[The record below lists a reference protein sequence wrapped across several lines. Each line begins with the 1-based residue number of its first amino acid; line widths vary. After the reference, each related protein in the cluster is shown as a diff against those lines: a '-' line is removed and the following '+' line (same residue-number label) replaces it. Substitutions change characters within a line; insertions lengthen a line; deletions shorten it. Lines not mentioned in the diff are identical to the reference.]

1 MNLSSNRIQQNAAR
15 NTRPASNRPA
25 GQKPAIAQANTLSNY
40 GTTTRVRSL
49 YVGQVLKG
57 EVSDLRNREIV
68 LTLENNTTV
77 SAHLEGG
84 NWLAIG
90 EISAFKV
97 LSASPEQITLEALPR
112 TDMALANST
121 VQKALEEAGLP
132 KNPKNQQI
140 VLELMKNQLPIH
152 KQSILQM
159 LQKSF
164 QYQEVSVPTLVLM
177 SKHQI
182 PITTQNAIQFERYQ
196 NNAHSLASGL
206 ENLAKDLSFMIRNLA
221 TVLSDVNTYTE
232 VSNMA
237 DSTYASLLQQES
249 PTPLLQQESPDP
261 LLQQESSNPLLQQT
275 LSNSPQSQVLQQL
288 FQHRAQVSAE
298 TASNNM
304 QTTVSRILSAILDS
318 KSFFSETALERNP
331 KATINSFG
339 SNSFDSALLDTTLP
353 NSNSFDPALPNST
366 SSGSNSFDPTLLDST
381 SPNAISL
388 NSVSGLLDQ
397 TIEFLK
403 DTNRTELISILENFD
418 LPDILREQ
426 IQNGTASLREVTAQ
440 LQKDYEQAKVL
451 DQEVQSVE
459 LMENESSPEN
469 VSNHNQSTEEQFMH
483 RTALFDNS
491 IVKELE
497 SHLQNIQNQTH
508 EIGSRFSME
517 ERFSLKEYLQ
527 DFPID
532 NNIKEQISNGTIRKE
547 DFLRIIKNVLPFTE
561 KEIAAPLLSSQLF
574 SSLIEDTIL
583 ENLFLTPK
591 EIFSQGGVNNYYR
604 KLSKQ
609 LEDLDSLFEKNLH
622 TKTSSNIQQIVNT
635 LSIEPKEQV
644 SQLKDNLD
652 FMKLL
657 NQFFS
662 YVQLP
667 TKLQENI
674 THGDLYVYTRKRNL
688 KQQQN
693 PIRVLLHLNM
703 ANLGDLD
710 IQISLKHRDVTSIF
724 HTENDKVG
732 KLISRNFSLLEEA
745 LGNLG
750 YTCTNQIAK
759 LEKKI
764 DIVNDFIAPENAGH
778 SISRYS
784 FDLRA

>member
-15 NTRPASNRPA
+15 NNRPA
-25 GQKPAIAQANTLSNY
+25 PNRPTGQRPPVAQANTLSNY

-196 NNAHSLASGL
+196 NNAHSLATGL
-206 ENLAKDLSFMIRNLA
+206 ENLAKDLSSMVRDLA
-221 TVLSDVNTYTE
+221 VTLSDVNEYVE
-232 VSNMA
+232 VSSA
-237 DSTYASLLQQES
+237 TDSSYNSLLQQT
-249 PTPLLQQESPDP
+249 TPD
-261 LLQQESSNPLLQQT
+261 
-275 LSNSPQSQVLQQL
+275 SPQNQVLQQL
-288 FQHRAQVSAE
+288 LQHSVP
-298 TASNNM
+298 TAPTTANNTM
-304 QTTVSRILSAILDS
+304 QTTVSRILSAILNGDS
-318 KSFFSETALERNP
+318 LVSEASLNKDQE
-331 KATINSFG
+331 ATLNSFP
-339 SNSFDSALLDTTLP
+339 NLP
-353 NSNSFDPALPNST
+353 
-366 SSGSNSFDPTLLDST
+366 
-381 SPNAISL
+381 
-388 NSVSGLLDQ
+388 DQ
-397 TIEFLK
+397 TLEFLEES
-403 DTNRTELISILENFD
+403 DRTELISILENFD
-418 LPDILREQ
+418 LPDTLREE
-426 IQNGTASLREVTAQ
+426 ILDGTASLRQVMTQ
-440 LQKDYEQAKVL
+440 VQKDYEQAMLL
-451 DQEVQSVE
+451 DKESQSLE
-459 LMENESSPEN
+459 LSEHEISNEDLSK
-469 VSNHNQSTEEQFMH
+469 EEEFMQ
-483 RTALFDNS
+483 RTSLFDNP
-491 IVKELE
+491 IIKNLE
-497 SHLQNIQNQTH
+497 SQLQNLQTQTH
-508 EIGSRFSME
+508 EIGSRFSIE
-517 ERFSLKEYLQ
+517 ERILLKEYLQ
-527 DFPID
+527 NFPID
-532 NNIKEQISNGTIRKE
+532 NMLKEQMIDGSLKTE
-547 DFLRIIKNVLPFTE
+547 DFLRTIKNVLPFTE
-561 KEIAAPLLSSQLF
+561 KDAATPLLSSQLF
-574 SSLIEDTIL
+574 SSLLEDTFMEL
-583 ENLFLTPK
+583 FFLTPK
-591 EIFSQGGVNNYYR
+591 EIFSQGGVNAYYR

-609 LEDLDSLFEKNLH
+609 LEDLDSVFEKSLH
-622 TKTSSNIQQIVNT
+622 AKASNNIQQIANV
-635 LSIEPKEQV
+635 LSIDAKEQV

-667 TKLQENI
+667 TKLQEKF
-674 THGDLYVYTRKRNL
+674 THADLYVYTRKKNL

-703 ANLGDLD
+703 DNLGDLD
-710 IQISLKHRDVTSIF
+710 IQISLKNRDVTSIF

-750 YTCTNQIAK
+750 YTSTNQIAK

>member
-15 NTRPASNRPA
+15 NNRPA
-25 GQKPAIAQANTLSNY
+25 PNRPTGQRPPVAQANTLSNY

-182 PITTQNAIQFERYQ
+182 PITTQNATQFERYQ
-196 NNAHSLASGL
+196 NNAHSLAMGL
-206 ENLAKDLSFMIRNLA
+206 ENLAKDLSSMVRDLA
-221 TVLSDVNTYTE
+221 VTLSDVNEYVE
-232 VSNMA
+232 VSSA
-237 DSTYASLLQQES
+237 TDSSYDSLLQQT
-249 PTPLLQQESPDP
+249 TPD
-261 LLQQESSNPLLQQT
+261 
-275 LSNSPQSQVLQQL
+275 SPQNQVLQQL
-288 FQHRAQVSAE
+288 LEHSNPAVPT
-298 TASNNM
+298 TANNTM
-304 QTTVSRILSAILDS
+304 QTTVSRVLSAILNGD
-318 KSFFSETALERNP
+318 FLMSETSLNKDEKTA
-331 KATINSFG
+331 
-339 SNSFDSALLDTTLP
+339 
-353 NSNSFDPALPNST
+353 
-366 SSGSNSFDPTLLDST
+366 LDSL
-381 SPNAISL
+381 PSL
-388 NSVSGLLDQ
+388 PDQ
-397 TIEFLK
+397 TLEFLEES
-403 DTNRTELISILENFD
+403 DRIELISILENFD
-418 LPDILREQ
+418 LPDTLREG
-426 IQNGTASLREVTAQ
+426 ILNGTASLREVNTQ
-440 LQKDYEQAKVL
+440 LQKDYEQAMIL
-451 DQEVQSVE
+451 DKESQLLELSEQEIS
-459 LMENESSPEN
+459 NEDLSK
-469 VSNHNQSTEEQFMH
+469 EEGFMQ
-483 RTALFDNS
+483 RTSLFDNP
-491 IVKELE
+491 IIKNLE
-497 SHLQNIQNQTH
+497 SQLQNLQAQTH
-508 EIGSRFSME
+508 EIGSRFSIE
-517 ERFSLKEYLQ
+517 ERILLKEYLQ

-532 NNIKEQISNGTIRKE
+532 DKVKEQMVDGSLKTE
-547 DFLRIIKNVLPFTE
+547 DFLRTIKNVLPFTE
-561 KEIAAPLLSSQLF
+561 KDAATPLLSSQLF
-574 SSLIEDTIL
+574 SSLLEDTFM
-583 ENLFLTPK
+583 EHFFLTPE
-591 EIFSQGGVNNYYR
+591 EIFSQGGVNAYYR

-609 LEDLDSLFEKNLH
+609 LEDLDSIFEKSLH
-622 TKTSSNIQQIVNT
+622 AKASNNIQQIANV
-635 LSIEPKEQV
+635 LSIDAKEQV

-667 TKLQENI
+667 TKLQEKF
-674 THGDLYVYTRKRNL
+674 THADLYVYTRKKNL

-703 ANLGDLD
+703 DNLGDLD
-710 IQISLKHRDVTSIF
+710 IQISLKNRDVTSIF

-750 YTCTNQIAK
+750 YTSTNQIAK
-759 LEKKI
+759 LEKKV
-764 DIVNDFIAPENAGH
+764 DIVNDFIAPESAGH

>member
-15 NTRPASNRPA
+15 NNRPA
-25 GQKPAIAQANTLSNY
+25 PNRPTSQRPPVAQANTLSNY

-49 YVGQVLKG
+49 YVGQILKG

-132 KNPKNQQI
+132 KNQKNQQI

-164 QYQEVSVPTLVLM
+164 QYQDVSVPTLVLM

-182 PITTQNAIQFERYQ
+182 PITTQNAMQFERYQ
-196 NNAHSLASGL
+196 NNAHSLATGL
-206 ENLAKDLSFMIRNLA
+206 ENLAKDLSSMVRDLA
-221 TVLSDVNTYTE
+221 TTLSDVNDYIE
-232 VSNMA
+232 VSNMT
-237 DSTYASLLQQES
+237 DFPQESLLNQT
-249 PTPLLQQESPDP
+249 TP
-261 LLQQESSNPLLQQT
+261 
-275 LSNSPQSQVLQQL
+275 NSPQNQVLQQL
-288 FQHRAQVSAE
+288 FQHAAQPSA
-298 TASNNM
+298 TPANNTM

-318 KSFFSETALERNP
+318 NSFVSETSLEGNQEI
-331 KATINSFG
+331 AIG
-339 SNSFDSALLDTTLP
+339 SPLP
-353 NSNSFDPALPNST
+353 
-366 SSGSNSFDPTLLDST
+366 
-381 SPNAISL
+381 
-388 NSVSGLLDQ
+388 DQ
-397 TIEFLK
+397 TMEFLK
-403 DTNRTELISILENFD
+403 ESDRTELVSILENFD
-418 LPDILREQ
+418 LPDMLREE
-426 IQNGTASLREVTAQ
+426 ILDGTASLRQVNNQ
-440 LQKDYEQAKVL
+440 LQKNYEQAMIL
-451 DQEVQSVE
+451 DKESQSME
-459 LMENESSPEN
+459 PPENEVSPEN
-469 VSNHNQSTEEQFMH
+469 ISNTTQSKENEFMQ
-483 RTALFDNS
+483 RTALFDNP
-491 IVKELE
+491 IIKELE
-497 SHLQNIQNQTH
+497 SQLQNLQNQTH

-517 ERFSLKEYLQ
+517 ERLLLKDYLQ

-532 NNIKEQISNGTIRKE
+532 NNIKDQISDGSIKQD

-561 KEIAAPLLSSQLF
+561 KETATPLLSSQLF
-574 SSLIEDTIL
+574 SSLIEDTFL
-583 ENLFLTPK
+583 ENFFLTPK
-591 EIFSQGGVNNYYR
+591 EIFSQGGVNAYYR

-622 TKTSSNIQQIVNT
+622 AKTSSNIQQITNA

-644 SQLKDNLD
+644 SQLKENLD

-667 TKLQENI
+667 TKLQEKI
-674 THGDLYVYTRKRNL
+674 THADLYVYTRKKNL

-703 ANLGDLD
+703 DNLGDLD
-710 IQISLKHRDVTSIF
+710 IQVNLKNRDVTSIF

-732 KLISRNFSLLEEA
+732 KLLSNNFSLLEEA

-759 LEKKI
+759 LEKKV
-764 DIVNDFIAPENAGH
+764 DIVNDFIAPESAGH

>member
-15 NTRPASNRPA
+15 NNRPA
-25 GQKPAIAQANTLSNY
+25 PNRPTGQRPPVAQANTLSNY

-196 NNAHSLASGL
+196 NNAHSLAMGL
-206 ENLAKDLSFMIRNLA
+206 ENLAKDLSSMVRDLA
-221 TVLSDVNTYTE
+221 VTLSDVNEYVE
-232 VSNMA
+232 VSSA
-237 DSTYASLLQQES
+237 TDSSYDSLLQQT
-249 PTPLLQQESPDP
+249 TPD
-261 LLQQESSNPLLQQT
+261 
-275 LSNSPQSQVLQQL
+275 SPQNQVLQQL
-288 FQHRAQVSAE
+288 LEHSNPAVPT
-298 TASNNM
+298 TANNTM
-304 QTTVSRILSAILDS
+304 QTTVSRVLSAILNGD
-318 KSFFSETALERNP
+318 FLVSETSLNKDEKTA
-331 KATINSFG
+331 
-339 SNSFDSALLDTTLP
+339 
-353 NSNSFDPALPNST
+353 
-366 SSGSNSFDPTLLDST
+366 LDSL
-381 SPNAISL
+381 PSL
-388 NSVSGLLDQ
+388 PDQ
-397 TIEFLK
+397 TLEFLEES
-403 DTNRTELISILENFD
+403 DRIELISILENFD
-418 LPDILREQ
+418 LPDTLREG
-426 IQNGTASLREVTAQ
+426 ILNGTASLREVNTQ
-440 LQKDYEQAKVL
+440 LQKDYEQAMIL
-451 DQEVQSVE
+451 DKESQLLE
-459 LMENESSPEN
+459 LSEHEISNEDLSK
-469 VSNHNQSTEEQFMH
+469 EEGFMQ
-483 RTALFDNS
+483 RTSLFDNP
-491 IVKELE
+491 IIKNLE
-497 SHLQNIQNQTH
+497 SQLQNLQAQTH
-508 EIGSRFSME
+508 EIGSRFSIE
-517 ERFSLKEYLQ
+517 ERILLKEYLQ

-532 NNIKEQISNGTIRKE
+532 DKVKEQMVDGSLKTE
-547 DFLRIIKNVLPFTE
+547 DFLRTIKNVLPFTE
-561 KEIAAPLLSSQLF
+561 KDAATPLLSSQLF
-574 SSLIEDTIL
+574 SSLLEDTFM
-583 ENLFLTPK
+583 EHFFLTPG
-591 EIFSQGGVNNYYR
+591 EIFSQGGVNAYYR

-609 LEDLDSLFEKNLH
+609 LEDLDSVFKKSLH
-622 TKTSSNIQQIVNT
+622 AKASNNIQQIANV
-635 LSIEPKEQV
+635 LSIAAKEQV

-667 TKLQENI
+667 TKLQEKF
-674 THGDLYVYTRKRNL
+674 THADLYVYTRKKNL

-703 ANLGDLD
+703 DNLGDLD
-710 IQISLKHRDVTSIF
+710 IQISLKNRDVTSIF

-732 KLISRNFSLLEEA
+732 KLISRNFSLLEET

-750 YTCTNQIAK
+750 YTSTNQITK
-759 LEKKI
+759 LEKKV
-764 DIVNDFIAPENAGH
+764 DIVNDFIAPESAGH

>member
-15 NTRPASNRPA
+15 NNRPAPNRPA
-25 GQKPAIAQANTLSNY
+25 GQKPPVAQANTLSNY

-196 NNAHSLASGL
+196 NNAHSLATGL
-206 ENLAKDLSFMIRNLA
+206 ENLAKDLSSMIRDLA
-221 TVLSDVNTYTE
+221 TTLSDVNDYIE

-237 DSTYASLLQQES
+237 DSSQDSLLHQT
-249 PTPLLQQESPDP
+249 TP
-261 LLQQESSNPLLQQT
+261 
-275 LSNSPQSQVLQQL
+275 NSPQNQVLQQL
-288 FQHRAQVSAE
+288 FQHTAQPSAT
-298 TASNNM
+298 TANNTM

-318 KSFFSETALERNP
+318 NSFVSETPLEGNQET
-331 KATINSFG
+331 AIG
-339 SNSFDSALLDTTLP
+339 SLLP
-353 NSNSFDPALPNST
+353 
-366 SSGSNSFDPTLLDST
+366 
-381 SPNAISL
+381 
-388 NSVSGLLDQ
+388 DQ
-397 TIEFLK
+397 TLEFLK
-403 DTNRTELISILENFD
+403 ESDRTELVSILENFD
-418 LPDILREQ
+418 LPDTLREG
-426 IQNGTASLREVTAQ
+426 ILDGTASLRQVNNQ
-440 LQKDYEQAKVL
+440 LQKNYEQAMVL
-451 DQEVQSVE
+451 DRESQSVE
-459 LMENESSPEN
+459 LSENEISSEN
-469 VSNHNQSTEEQFMH
+469 ITNTAHSKENEFMH
-483 RTALFDNS
+483 RTAFFDNP
-491 IVKELE
+491 IIKELE
-497 SHLQNIQNQTH
+497 SQLQNLQNQTH

-517 ERFSLKEYLQ
+517 ERLLLKEYLQ

-532 NNIKEQISNGTIRKE
+532 NTIKEQISNGSIKQE

-561 KEIAAPLLSSQLF
+561 KETATPLLSSQLL
-574 SSLIEDTIL
+574 SSLVEDTFL
-583 ENLFLTPK
+583 ENFFLTPK
-591 EIFSQGGVNNYYR
+591 EIFSQGGVNTYYR
-604 KLSKQ
+604 RLSKQ
-609 LEDLDSLFEKNLH
+609 LENLDSLFEKNLH
-622 TKTSSNIQQIVNT
+622 AKTSSNIQQITNA

-667 TKLQENI
+667 TKLQEKI
-674 THGDLYVYTRKRNL
+674 THADLYVYTRKKNL

-703 ANLGDLD
+703 DNLGDLD
-710 IQISLKHRDVTSIF
+710 IQVNLKNRDVTSIF

-732 KLISRNFSLLEEA
+732 KLLSNNFSLLEET

-759 LEKKI
+759 LEKKV
-764 DIVNDFIAPENAGH
+764 DIVNDFIAPESAGH

>member
-15 NTRPASNRPA
+15 NNRPA
-25 GQKPAIAQANTLSNY
+25 PNRPTGQRPPVAQANTLSNY

-196 NNAHSLASGL
+196 NNAHSLATGL
-206 ENLAKDLSFMIRNLA
+206 ENLAKDLSSMVRDLA
-221 TVLSDVNTYTE
+221 VTLSDVNEYVE
-232 VSNMA
+232 VSSA
-237 DSTYASLLQQES
+237 TDSSYNSLLQQT
-249 PTPLLQQESPDP
+249 TPD
-261 LLQQESSNPLLQQT
+261 
-275 LSNSPQSQVLQQL
+275 SPQNQVLQQL
-288 FQHRAQVSAE
+288 LQHSVP
-298 TASNNM
+298 TAPTTANNTM
-304 QTTVSRILSAILDS
+304 QTTVSRILSAILNGDS
-318 KSFFSETALERNP
+318 LVSEASLNKDQE
-331 KATINSFG
+331 ATLNSFP
-339 SNSFDSALLDTTLP
+339 NLP
-353 NSNSFDPALPNST
+353 
-366 SSGSNSFDPTLLDST
+366 
-381 SPNAISL
+381 
-388 NSVSGLLDQ
+388 DQ
-397 TIEFLK
+397 TLEFLEES
-403 DTNRTELISILENFD
+403 DRTELISILENFD
-418 LPDILREQ
+418 LPDTLREE
-426 IQNGTASLREVTAQ
+426 ILDGTASLRQVMTQ
-440 LQKDYEQAKVL
+440 VQKDYEQAMLL
-451 DQEVQSVE
+451 DKESQSLE
-459 LMENESSPEN
+459 LSEHEISNEDMSK
-469 VSNHNQSTEEQFMH
+469 EEEFMQ
-483 RTALFDNS
+483 RTSLFDNP
-491 IVKELE
+491 IIKNLE
-497 SHLQNIQNQTH
+497 SQLQNLQTQTH
-508 EIGSRFSME
+508 EIGSRFSIE
-517 ERFSLKEYLQ
+517 ERILLKEYLQ
-527 DFPID
+527 NFPID
-532 NNIKEQISNGTIRKE
+532 NMLKEQMIDGSLKTE
-547 DFLRIIKNVLPFTE
+547 DFLRTIKNVLPFTE
-561 KEIAAPLLSSQLF
+561 KDAATPLLSSQLF
-574 SSLIEDTIL
+574 SSLLEDTFM
-583 ENLFLTPK
+583 EHFFLTPK
-591 EIFSQGGVNNYYR
+591 EIFSQGGVNAYYR

-609 LEDLDSLFEKNLH
+609 LEDLDSVFEKSLH
-622 TKTSSNIQQIVNT
+622 AKASNNIQQIANV
-635 LSIEPKEQV
+635 LSIDAKEQV

-667 TKLQENI
+667 TKLQEKF
-674 THGDLYVYTRKRNL
+674 THADLYVYTRKKNL

-703 ANLGDLD
+703 DNLGDLD
-710 IQISLKHRDVTSIF
+710 IQISLKNRDVTSIF

-750 YTCTNQIAK
+750 YTSTNQIAK

>member
-1 MNLSSNRIQQNAAR
+1 MTWLNCYEIGVRFYMNLSSNRIQQNAAR
-15 NTRPASNRPA
+15 NSRPAPNRPT
-25 GQKPAIAQANTLSNY
+25 GQRPPVAQANTLSNY

-196 NNAHSLASGL
+196 NNAHSLANGL
-206 ENLAKDLSFMIRNLA
+206 ENLAKDLSSMIRDLA
-221 TVLSDVNTYTE
+221 TTLSDVNDYVE
-232 VSNMA
+232 ISNTA
-237 DSTYASLLQQES
+237 DSSLDS
-249 PTPLLQQESPDP
+249 I
-261 LLQQESSNPLLQQT
+261 LQQT
-275 LSNSPQSQVLQQL
+275 ESNSPQNQVLQQL
-288 FQHRAQVSAE
+288 FQHTNTPAPT
-298 TASNNM
+298 TANNTM
-304 QTTVSRILSAILDS
+304 QTTISRILSAVLSGDS
-318 KSFFSETALERNP
+318 HKVSLNENQETA
-331 KATINSFG
+331 TNS
-339 SNSFDSALLDTTLP
+339 L
-353 NSNSFDPALPNST
+353 ST
-366 SSGSNSFDPTLLDST
+366 P
-381 SPNAISL
+381 P
-388 NSVSGLLDQ
+388 DQ
-397 TIEFLK
+397 TLEFLK
-403 DTNRTELISILENFD
+403 ESDRTELISILENFD
-418 LPDILREQ
+418 LSDTLREG
-426 IQNGTASLREVTAQ
+426 ILNGTASLRQVTAQ
-440 LQKDYEQAKVL
+440 IQKDYEQAMLL
-451 DQEVQSVE
+451 DKESQSVE
-459 LMENESSPEN
+459 SLEDELSQEDLSKATPSKNEG
-469 VSNHNQSTEEQFMH
+469 FML
-483 RTALFDNS
+483 RTALFDNPV
-491 IVKELE
+491 IKGLE
-497 SHLQNIQNQTH
+497 SQLQSLQTQTD

-517 ERFSLKEYLQ
+517 ERILLREYLQ

-532 NNIKEQISNGTIRKE
+532 NHVKEQIVDGSLKTE
-547 DFLRIIKNVLPFTE
+547 DFLRTIKNVLPFTE
-561 KEIAAPLLSSQLF
+561 REAATPLLSSQLF
-574 SSLIEDTIL
+574 SSLIEDTFM
-583 ENLFLTPK
+583 EQLFLTPS
-591 EIFSQGGVNNYYR
+591 EIFSQGGVNAYYR
-604 KLSKQ
+604 RLSKQ

-622 TKTSSNIQQIVNT
+622 TKGSNNIQQIINT

-667 TKLQENI
+667 TKLQEKI
-674 THGDLYVYTRKRNL
+674 THGDLYVYTRKKNL

-703 ANLGDLD
+703 DNLGDLD
-710 IQISLKHRDVTSIF
+710 IQVSLKNRDVTSIF

-732 KLISRNFSLLEEA
+732 KLLSTNFSLLEEA

-759 LEKKI
+759 LEKKV
-764 DIVNDFIAPENAGH
+764 DIVNDFIAPESAGH
-778 SISRYS
+778 SI
-784 FDLRA
+784 DLRA

>member
-1 MNLSSNRIQQNAAR
+1 MNLSSNRIQQNVAR
-15 NTRPASNRPA
+15 NNRPA
-25 GQKPAIAQANTLSNY
+25 PNRPTSQRPPVAQANILSNY

-49 YVGQVLKG
+49 YVGQILKG

-132 KNPKNQQI
+132 KTPKNQQI

-164 QYQEVSVPTLVLM
+164 QYQDVSVPTLVLM

-182 PITTQNAIQFERYQ
+182 PITTQNAMQFERYQ
-196 NNAHSLASGL
+196 NNAHSLATGL
-206 ENLAKDLSFMIRNLA
+206 ENLAKDLSSMIRDLA
-221 TVLSDVNTYTE
+221 TTLSDVNDYIK
-232 VSNMA
+232 VSNMT
-237 DSTYASLLQQES
+237 DFPHDSLLQQTA
-249 PTPLLQQESPDP
+249 P
-261 LLQQESSNPLLQQT
+261 
-275 LSNSPQSQVLQQL
+275 NSPQNQVLQQL
-288 FQHRAQVSAE
+288 FQHSAQPSAT
-298 TASNNM
+298 TANNTM

-318 KSFFSETALERNP
+318 NSFVSETPLEGNQET
-331 KATINSFG
+331 AIG
-339 SNSFDSALLDTTLP
+339 SPLP
-353 NSNSFDPALPNST
+353 
-366 SSGSNSFDPTLLDST
+366 
-381 SPNAISL
+381 
-388 NSVSGLLDQ
+388 DQ
-397 TIEFLK
+397 TMEFIK
-403 DTNRTELISILENFD
+403 ESDRTELVSILENFD
-418 LPDILREQ
+418 LPDMLREE
-426 IQNGTASLREVTAQ
+426 ILDGTASLRQVNNQ
-440 LQKDYEQAKVL
+440 LQKNYEQAMIL
-451 DQEVQSVE
+451 DKEAQSAEVT
-459 LMENESSPEN
+459 ENENLPQNTPNTSQAKESE
-469 VSNHNQSTEEQFMH
+469 FMH
-483 RTALFDNS
+483 RTALFDNP
-491 IVKELE
+491 IIKELE
-497 SHLQNIQNQTH
+497 SQLQNLQNQTH

-517 ERFSLKEYLQ
+517 ERLLLKDYLQ
-527 DFPID
+527 NFPID
-532 NNIKEQISNGTIRKE
+532 NNIKDQISNGSIKQE

-561 KEIAAPLLSSQLF
+561 KETATPLLSSQLF
-574 SSLIEDTIL
+574 SSLIEDTFL
-583 ENLFLTPK
+583 DNFFLTPK
-591 EIFSQGGVNNYYR
+591 EIFSQGGVNAYYR

-622 TKTSSNIQQIVNT
+622 AKTSSNIQQITNA

-644 SQLKDNLD
+644 SQLKENLD

-667 TKLQENI
+667 TKLQEKI
-674 THGDLYVYTRKRNL
+674 THADLYVYTRKKNL

-703 ANLGDLD
+703 DNLGDLD
-710 IQISLKHRDVTSIF
+710 IQVNLKNRDVTSIF

-732 KLISRNFSLLEEA
+732 KLLSNNFSLLEEA

-759 LEKKI
+759 LEKKV
-764 DIVNDFIAPENAGH
+764 DIVNDFIAPESAGH

>member
-15 NTRPASNRPA
+15 NNRPA
-25 GQKPAIAQANTLSNY
+25 PNRPTGQRPPVAQANTLSNY

-57 EVSDLRNREIV
+57 EVSDLRNREVV

-164 QYQEVSVPTLVLM
+164 QHQEVSVPTLVLM

-196 NNAHSLASGL
+196 NNAHSLAIGL
-206 ENLAKDLSFMIRNLA
+206 ENLAKDLSSMVRDLA
-221 TVLSDVNTYTE
+221 STLSDVNDYIE
-232 VSNMA
+232 VSSMA
-237 DSTYASLLQQES
+237 DTPQDSLLQQTA
-249 PTPLLQQESPDP
+249 P
-261 LLQQESSNPLLQQT
+261 
-275 LSNSPQSQVLQQL
+275 NSPQNQVLQQL
-288 FQHRAQVSAE
+288 FQHTAQPSA
-298 TASNNM
+298 TTTNNTM

-318 KSFFSETALERNP
+318 NSFVSKTPLEGNQE
-331 KATINSFG
+331 ATIG
-339 SNSFDSALLDTTLP
+339 SALP
-353 NSNSFDPALPNST
+353 
-366 SSGSNSFDPTLLDST
+366 
-381 SPNAISL
+381 
-388 NSVSGLLDQ
+388 DQ
-397 TIEFLK
+397 TMEFLK
-403 DTNRTELISILENFD
+403 ESDRTELVSILENFD
-418 LPDILREQ
+418 LPDMLREG
-426 IQNGTASLREVTAQ
+426 ILDGTASLRQVNNQ
-440 LQKDYEQAKVL
+440 IQMNYEQAMIL
-451 DQEVQSVE
+451 DKESQSVE
-459 LMENESSPEN
+459 PSENEISSEN
-469 VSNHNQSTEEQFMH
+469 TAQTKENEFMH

-491 IVKELE
+491 IIKEIE
-497 SHLQNIQNQTH
+497 SQLQNLQNQTH

-517 ERFSLKEYLQ
+517 ERLLLKDYLQ
-527 DFPID
+527 NFPID
-532 NNIKEQISNGTIRKE
+532 NNIKEQISNGSIKQE

-561 KEIAAPLLSSQLF
+561 KETATPLLSSQLF
-574 SSLIEDTIL
+574 SSLIEDTFL
-583 ENLFLTPK
+583 DSFFLTPK
-591 EIFSQGGVNNYYR
+591 EIFSQGGVNAYYR

-622 TKTSSNIQQIVNT
+622 SKTSSNIQQITNA

-652 FMKLL
+652 FMRLL

-667 TKLQENI
+667 TKLQEKI
-674 THGDLYVYTRKRNL
+674 THGDLYVYTRKKNL

-703 ANLGDLD
+703 DNLGDLD
-710 IQISLKHRDVTSIF
+710 IQINLKNRDVTSIF

-732 KLISRNFSLLEEA
+732 KLLSNNFSLLEEA

-759 LEKKI
+759 LEKKV
-764 DIVNDFIAPENAGH
+764 DIVNDFIAPESAGH